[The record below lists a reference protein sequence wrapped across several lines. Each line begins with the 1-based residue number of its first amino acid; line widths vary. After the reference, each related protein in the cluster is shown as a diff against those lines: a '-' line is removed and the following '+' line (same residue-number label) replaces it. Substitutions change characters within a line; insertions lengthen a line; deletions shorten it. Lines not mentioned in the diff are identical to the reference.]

1 MKIGNIEVYGIIYKI
16 TNKINGKCYIGQTTR
31 GFNKR
36 YPYSG
41 SKIEKVYK
49 YHKTFKEKG
58 YKYNDHLLKSIERY
72 GFNCWDVIEIQDIA
86 FSKTELDIKEIMYI
100 KLFNCIESGYN
111 FTKGGEGNKGCN
123 SFENKTK
130 EEMDIIGKK
139 ISDKVSGENNP
150 MYGKDWREGKTEEEL
165 LEHSRKI
172 SESLRGRKI
181 TFSEEHNKKISKTL
195 KEKNKWKGEDNPFY
209 GVHRKGKD
217 NPRAKSVI
225 CLTTSKIFHTAKEG
239 ADYYGIKR
247 GSQICS
253 CCRGESKTSGK
264 YKGEKLIWR
273 FIIWK
278 HNKRYRIKGVEYE

>member
-1 MKIGNIEVYGIIYKI
+1 MKIGNIKVYGIIYKI

-72 GFNCWDVIEIQDIA
+72 GFNCWDVIEIYDIA

-100 KLFNCIESGYN
+100 KLFNCIENGYN
-111 FTKGGEGNKGCN
+111 FTKGGEGNKGYN

-130 EEMDIIGKK
+130 KEMDIIGKK
-139 ISDKVSGENNP
+139 ISDKISGENNP
-150 MYGKDWREGKTEEEL
+150 MYGKDWREGKTKEEL
-165 LEHSRKI
+165 M
-172 SESLRGRKI
+172 
-181 TFSEEHNKKISKTL
+181 EHNKKISETL
-195 KEKNKWKGEDNPFY
+195 KAKNKWKGENNPFY

-225 CLTTSKIFHTAKEG
+225 CLTTGKIFHTAKEG

-247 GSQICS
+247 GSKICS

-264 YKGEKLIWR
+264 YKEKKLIWR

-278 HNKRYRIKGVEYE
+278 HNKIYRIKRGV